1 MYFDQVH
8 IVPATGRHAEQVP
21 KDFFY
26 SRVVEKNDDEFQKIS
41 PLDEFNNKL
50 QELVREQKE
59 QISKE
64 LDEFGEP
71 VSTVAQDVLF
81 PTEQIQI
88 GMGSRFRGS
97 DSVTTTKYTGDRTD
111 NPVLLFILEEE
122 VSWRRRR
129 SDERSDRLRISLL
142 AQDSDDGEAFLD
154 FFGDEIYEI
163 SKYVGDYA
171 NVKELTSSGEIVRR
185 YFDEKVENSSNLTGW
200 YRDVE
205 DDDFENEVFD
215 RIQDSTGI
223 SMENVRIEVDVGD
236 NPDFDAVALPLGGVG
251 QGYAFEVKNYSQDKN
266 DEVDV
271 SPAEKKDS
279 GELRSELIRKPKDYA
294 EQADLQLVSVA
305 KGLSDDQYENLRRL
319 AESSNVM
326 LLNEGNYKEKLN
338 EVLFEQKFREMS
350 DYVI

>member
-1 MYFDQVH
+1 M
-8 IVPATGRHAEQVP
+8 
-21 KDFFY
+21 
-26 SRVVEKNDDEFQKIS
+26 
-41 PLDEFNNKL
+41 
-50 QELVREQKE
+50 
-59 QISKE
+59 
-64 LDEFGEP
+64 
-71 VSTVAQDVLF
+71 
-81 PTEQIQI
+81 
-88 GMGSRFRGS
+88 
-97 DSVTTTKYTGDRTD
+97 
-111 NPVLLFILEEE
+111 
-122 VSWRRRR
+122 
-129 SDERSDRLRISLL
+129 